1 MKLNNRFMCFS
12 PPVMM
17 ATFVIEVSLLLYTL
31 FRYKL
36 TTVTRLAALLLFFLA
51 TFQLAEFMSCGSTD
65 YQTWSVIGFV
75 AITALPPLCIHMIL
89 AIAGKNRPVI
99 KIGSYILAVMFAG
112 VFLLPNAF
120 VNHQCAGN
128 YVIFKLTN
136 GLSDAY
142 FVYYYGLLF
151 IGLALAMYYA
161 VHASLHVRKAL
172 SYQVVGYL
180 SFLLP
185 TATVNI
191 AQPETTAAIP
201 SIMCGFAVIYA
212 IIIVFGIL
220 PHYKQ
225 TPAFPTNK
233 AK

>member
-1 MKLNNRFMCFS
+1 ML
-12 PPVMM
+12 
-17 ATFVIEVSLLLYTL
+17 ATFAVEVGLLIYTL
-31 FRYKL
+31 FRYKM

-51 TFQLAEFMSCGSTD
+51 IFQLAEFMSCGSAN
-65 YQTWSVIGFV
+65 YITWSKIGFV
-75 AITALPPLCIHMIL
+75 AITALPPLCIHLIL
-89 AIAGKNRPVI
+89 KIAGKNRPVI
-99 KIGSYILAVMFAG
+99 MIGSYLAAVMFAG
-112 VFLLPNAF
+112 IFLLPGAF

-136 GLSDAY
+136 GFSDAY

-151 IGLALAMYYA
+151 VGLALSLYYA

-172 SYQVVGYL
+172 SYQVLGYL

-212 IIIVFGIL
+212 LIIVFGIL

-225 TPAFPTNK
+225 TSALPRTK
-233 AK
+233 